1 MAFVCVR
8 YLEYRLLTQ
17 SRKLSPKAIKEALL
31 QYQASII
38 KDTKTNKLYLLPS
51 KITAEVKEIYRVIG
65 LRVKQGLQEIK
76 CSA

>member
-17 SRKLSPKAIKEALL
+17 SQKLSPRAIKEALL

-51 KITAEVKEIYRVIG
+51 KIIPEVKEIYRVIG
-65 LRVKQGLQEIK
+65 LQLRHGLQEIK